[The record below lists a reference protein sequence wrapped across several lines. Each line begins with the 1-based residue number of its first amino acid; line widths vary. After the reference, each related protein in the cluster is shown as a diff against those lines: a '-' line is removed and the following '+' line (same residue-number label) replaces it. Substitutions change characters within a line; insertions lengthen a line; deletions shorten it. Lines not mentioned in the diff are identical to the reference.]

1 MIDKQQINAVVDSV
15 ARSVVDDYVM
25 PWAAALDAE
34 FEALGVGS
42 DANPGTP
49 EDTMRA
55 YRAPAVESHVARFV
69 HDCDDNK
76 DLANEALA
84 IAGGVLTTAK
94 VNGCADNTNTM
105 NLVMMFRNEVL
116 RMFEDGQA

>member
-1 MIDKQQINAVVDSV
+1 MIDKQQLNAVVDSV

-25 PWAAALDAE
+25 PWAGALDAE

-69 HDCDDNK
+69 RDCDDHK

-94 VNGCADNTNTM
+94 MHGADSTNTM
-105 NLVMMFRNEVL
+105 NLVMMFRSEVL
-116 RMFEDGQA
+116 RMIEDSQA

>member
-15 ARSVVDDYVM
+15 AREVVDAYVM

-34 FEALGVGS
+34 FEKQGIGTA
-42 DANPGTP
+42 ANPGTP
-49 EDTMRA
+49 EDTARA

-69 HDCDDNK
+69 RDCDDNK

-94 VNGCADNTNTM
+94 MSGRAACGNTM

>member
-76 DLANEALA
+76 ALANEALA

-94 VNGCADNTNTM
+94 VHGADSTNTM
-105 NLVMMFRNEVL
+105 KLVMMFRNEAL

>member
-34 FEALGVGS
+34 IEALGVGS

-69 HDCDDNK
+69 RDCDDNK
-76 DLANEALA
+76 DLANEALG

-94 VNGCADNTNTM
+94 MHGADNTNMM
-105 NLVMMFRNEVL
+105 NLVMMFRGEVL